1 MLRFEIS
8 ETGNA
13 ALPPLD
19 LADAEPI
26 VIGSS
31 NDARVRLPGRIA
43 QAAHVR
49 IANGAWVAI
58 GPVTIDGTPR
68 KPGEGG
74 ALGDGLVL
82 EISGYQIQ
90 VSRVSSATQASP
102 PERTESL
109 ARELVRALL
118 GAGAAPAFEIERGPA
133 AGSRRELP
141 VPPAKLVIGRGDEAE
156 WIILDEDLSREHAE
170 VNRGWDGVTI
180 RDLQSKNGTRLDGE
194 LIDSAG
200 RTINDG
206 ARIELGNVVLVF
218 RDPAERHMQGP
229 ASEPPGT
236 RMAAPRPPAAA
247 PVAQDGGPSPWPF
260 IIAAAIAG
268 VAIVGLAWILAS

>member
-19 LADAEPI
+19 LADDEPI
-26 VIGSS
+26 MVGSS
-31 NDARVRLPGRIA
+31 ADARVRLPGRIA
-43 QAAHVR
+43 QSAHVR

-58 GPVTIDGTPR
+58 AEVTVDGTPR

-74 ALGDGLVL
+74 ALGDGVTL
-82 EISGYQIQ
+82 EISGYQIK
-90 VSRVSSATQASP
+90 VTRASSTQASP

-180 RDLQSKNGTRLDGE
+180 RDLDSKNGTCVDGVA
-194 LIDSAG
+194 IDNAG
-200 RTINDG
+200 RAINDG
-206 ARIELGNVVLVF
+206 ARIELGNVTLVF

-236 RMAAPRPPAAA
+236 RVAAPRVAA
-247 PVAQDGGPSPWPF
+247 PITQTTDGPSPWPF

>member
-19 LADAEPI
+19 LADDEPI
-26 VIGSS
+26 MIGSS
-31 NDARVRLPGRIA
+31 VDARVRLPGRIA

-58 GPVTIDGTPR
+58 AEVTIDGTPR

-74 ALGDGLVL
+74 ALGDGITL
-82 EISGYQIQ
+82 EISGYQIKI
-90 VSRVSSATQASP
+90 VRVSSATEASP

-109 ARELVRALL
+109 ARELVRSLL

-180 RDLQSKNGTRLDGE
+180 RDLDSKNGTRLDGVA
-194 LIDSAG
+194 IDSAG
-200 RTINDG
+200 RTIRDG

-236 RMAAPRPPAAA
+236 RVAAPRPQAA
-247 PVAQDGGPSPWPF
+247 PPIVRGDGPSPWPF

-268 VAIVGLAWILAS
+268 VAIVGLTWILAS